1 MKFTKQDLLTLLI
14 GLFLF
19 ASCKNPD
26 GVGLDVDPNAA
37 ITGTLVVSQVKSQLV
52 KEDPANTYG
61 LNRYPLGY
69 MTDPI
74 FGKTEA
80 ALAMTVYPVSASY
93 DFGTSPVLD
102 SAVLVLKLDT
112 TSTLT
117 KFYGDT
123 TNSKY
128 SIDVYQLANKLTTY
142 KSSDVQAINNTLL
155 GNFTGKLAPNTKRK
169 ISVIVPGK
177 ADTLKTVPAQIRIP
191 LNKAFIQN
199 AILNLGTAGT
209 ATDAKF
215 IESFKGLY
223 AQINKTSSTGVGGIA
238 FFNFSGTDLGTDSYL
253 QLVWKKTNSSNG
265 IDTSSVNFPI
275 GKTALNPAQT
285 ANVISGVAANIKH
298 DYTGTEVKTQID
310 APNPTTPYSVTY
322 LQGLAGVKT
331 KLTFPELTSFKN
343 TYGKAI
349 INKAELVVEIG
360 ENAPAYPFNA
370 AQRLSLYRWDIAH
383 QPADIPDYTTFSNSA
398 SGGAALFGGYFDSL
412 KKRYIFIVTSYVQ
425 GLIDKNIEDE
435 GTFLAP
441 TSYTDFQRT
450 STATSAERSIIGAT
464 SSTANKIKLNIYYT
478 KIN

>member
-69 MTDPI
+69 MTDPT

-80 ALAMTVYPVSASY
+80 ALALTVYPIVNT

-128 SIDVYQLANKLTTY
+128 SIDVYQLANKVTTY

-209 ATDAKF
+209 ATEAKF

-238 FFNFSGTDLGTDSYL
+238 FFNFSGTDSYL

-298 DYTGTEVKTQID
+298 DYTGTPVQTQID
-310 APNPTTPYSVTY
+310 VPVLPDTTQSYNVTY

-331 KLTFPELTSFKN
+331 KLTFPKLKSFTS

-425 GLIDKNIEDE
+425 SLIDKNIEDE

>member
-26 GVGLDVDPNAA
+26 GVGLDVDPATA

-52 KEDPANTYG
+52 KEDAANTYG

-69 MTDPI
+69 MVDPT

-80 ALAMTVYPVSASY
+80 ALALTVYPVSTSY

-102 SAVLVLKLDT
+102 SAVLVLKIDT

-128 SIDVYQLANKLTTY
+128 SIDVYQLANKVTTY

-169 ISVIVPGK
+169 VFDIVTGK

-199 AILNLGTAGT
+199 AILNLGTTGT

-238 FFNFSGTDLGTDSYL
+238 FLNFSGTDSYL

-265 IDTSSVNFPI
+265 IDTTSVNFPV
-275 GKTALNPAQT
+275 GRLVSNSSGSATL
-285 ANVISGVAANIKH
+285 ISGVAANIKH
-298 DYTGTEVKTQID
+298 DYTGTEVQKQID
-310 APNPTTPYSVTY
+310 VAVPIDPAPQYNVTY

-331 KLTFPELTSFKN
+331 KLTFPQLTSFTS

-349 INKAELVVEIG
+349 INKAELVVELG
-360 ENAPAYPFNA
+360 ESAPAYPFNA
-370 AQRLSLYRWDIAH
+370 AQRLSLYRWDIA
-383 QPADIPDYTTFSNSA
+383 QQAADIPDYATFSSSA
-398 SGGAALFGGYFDSL
+398 SGGASLFGGYFDSL

-425 GLIDKNIEDE
+425 SLIDKDVEDY

-441 TSYTDFQRT
+441 TSYTDFQKAP
-450 STATSAERSIIGAT
+450 SATSAERSIIGA
-464 SSTANKIKLNIYYT
+464 SNATASKIKLNIYYT

>member
-37 ITGTLVVSQVKSQLV
+37 ITGTLVVSPVTTQLV
-52 KEDPANTYG
+52 EETAANTLG

-69 MTDPI
+69 MTDPV

-80 ALAMTVYPVSASY
+80 GIAMTVYPVSASY
-93 DFGTSPVLD
+93 DFGTAPQLD
-102 SAVLVLKLDT
+102 SAVLVLKFDES
-112 TSTLT
+112 STLT

-128 SIDVYQLANKLTTY
+128 SIDVFQLANKVTTY

-155 GNFTGKLAPNTKRK
+155 GNFTGKLVPNTKTK
-169 ISVIVPGK
+169 VYDIVPGK

-199 AILNLGTAGT
+199 AILNQGTAGT
-209 ATDAKF
+209 ATETKF

-238 FFNFSGTDLGTDSYL
+238 FFNFSGTDSYL
-253 QLVWKKTNSSNG
+253 QLVWKKTNASSG
-265 IDTSSVNFPI
+265 VDTTSVNFPI
-275 GKTALNPAQT
+275 GKLVQNSTGGSS
-285 ANVISGVAANIKH
+285 ISGVAANIKH
-298 DYTGTEVKTQID
+298 DYAGTPVQEQISN
-310 APNPTTPYSVTY
+310 PNPSASYNVTY

-331 KLTFPELTSFKN
+331 KLTFPELTGFTS

-360 ENAPAYPFNA
+360 ESAPAYPFNA

-383 QPADIPDYTTFSNSA
+383 QPADLPDFTTFSGSA

-412 KKRYIFIVTSYVQ
+412 KKRYIFVVTSYVQ
-425 GLIDKNIEDE
+425 SLIDKNMEDY

-441 TSYTDFQRT
+441 TSYTDFQIVP
-450 STATSAERSIIGAT
+450 SATSAERSIIG
-464 SSTANKIKLNIYYT
+464 SSNATANKIKLNIYYT